1 MRSALVLAVV
11 VILVAAGI
19 GTGYEFG
26 SANSHT
32 ETTTSTAVSSTTL
45 TEFSTSTAT
54 VTATSGAAWKVVN
67 QNATYTGPG
76 CPPPALVFMAL
87 RIPCLVYTNSTTWN
101 ASLLLYN
108 GKYFYA
114 ANETVGST
122 GSTSNSI
129 TYTVW
134 FDNSTAYCVSP
145 YLSASELPTCPPP

>member
-1 MRSALVLAVV
+1 MRSALVLAIV

-26 SANSHT
+26 NATSHT
-32 ETTTSTAVSSTTL
+32 ETTTSTALSSTTL
-45 TEFSTSTAT
+45 TEVSTATAT
-54 VTATSGAAWKVVN
+54 VTATSSATWKVID
-67 QNATYTGPG
+67 QNATYMGPG

-87 RIPCLVYTNSTTWN
+87 RIPCLDYTSSTTWN

-114 ANETVGST
+114 ANETVESE
-122 GSTSNSI
+122 SASSSI

-145 YLSASELPTCPPP
+145 YLSVSELPTCPPP